1 MADNNFG
8 ASFSIDTSNLKAG
21 LNEANRLI
29 RQSESEFRAAAA
41 GLDDWTKSEEGLL
54 ARSKTLNSQIDI
66 QKQKIAALVAEKE
79 NIIAKM
85 EAEGKSQEEIA
96 QAIDSTNKQIEKEGK
111 QLDKL
116 NKELSRTNTA
126 LDKFDKEQEE
136 TLTTADKLRR
146 TVEKQEKTLADLKEE
161 YLNVSLEQ
169 GKSSKE
175 AKKLANQINQLNGEL
190 DENKAKLGDV
200 GEAAANAG
208 DGFTIMKGVA
218 ADLVSSGIKSLIS
231 GCVNAAQ
238 SIMGLAESTR
248 EFREDQAKLQSAFQT
263 SGFSAEEASGIY
275 QDFYSILGEEDRAV
289 EAANHIAELADNE
302 EDLAQWST
310 IATGVLA
317 KFGDS
322 LPIESL
328 TEAANETAKTGKIT
342 GSLADA
348 LNWAG
353 LSEEEFQKQLDAC
366 NTEQER
372 ATLITN
378 TLESAYLD
386 EAEAFRTL
394 NGDVISAR
402 ESIAA
407 MTQAQA
413 GLGAIAEPITTLF
426 RSMGA
431 DILTS
436 ITPALGTITNG
447 FIGAMTG
454 VEGSGEQMS
463 KGMTSLFED
472 VAEQAGEILPTM
484 AGSLTGLISAL
495 LVGVANAL
503 PEILQVVIDTML
515 SIVNAISANLP
526 AVLLAI
532 TNMIPQIITT
542 LVAAVPQL
550 LQAAIT
556 LLMAIV
562 NAIPVIIPTLIA
574 ALPQVITAIVDA
586 LITAIPVLLNGAIQ
600 LLNAIVQAIPTILP
614 VLIATLPTIINTIV
628 NALIIGLPMILE
640 GAIQLFLAIVNAIP
654 QILPTLMSA
663 MPTIITTIVKALV
676 ENIPL
681 LLQTAFDLFMAIVE
695 AIPEMIGELV
705 NVLPDIITAIVDGL
719 SEGFTD
725 IYDVGA
731 NMIEGLWDGIKSMS
745 GWVIDK
751 IQGFCSDALGA
762 VKDFF
767 GIASPSKVMA
777 DDVGKN
783 MALGIGEGFSD
794 TMKKV
799 NKTILENLPDTDLD
813 FNLKSNID
821 RANSQVKKRSGGMG
835 FVQAP
840 KESKNV
846 KITQYITNT
855 AATSRLQLWQNR
867 VATENA
873 VNLGLQTI

>member
-1 MADNNFG
+1 MAENFG

-190 DENKAKLGDV
+190 DENKAKLGEVDDASDSANKGFLNINNGALAAV
-200 GEAAANAG
+200 AGIAAIAAA
-208 DGFTIMKGVA
+208 A
-218 ADLVSSGIKSLIS
+218 ASAVSSFL
-231 GCVNAAQ
+231 
-238 SIMGLAESTR
+238 GLAESTR

-302 EDLAQWST
+302 EDLAQWGT

-413 GLGAIAEPITTLF
+413 GLGAIAEPITTMF

-586 LITAIPVLLNGAIQ
+586 LITAIPVLLEGAIQ

-663 MPTIITTIVKALV
+663 MPAIITTIVRALV

-705 NVLPDIITAIVDGL
+705 GVLPDIITAIVDGL
-719 SEGFTD
+719 SEGFDD
-725 IYDVGA
+725 IYDVGVE
-731 NMIEGLWDGIKSMS
+731 MIEGLWGGIKSMS
-745 GWVIDK
+745 GWVISK

-813 FNLKSNID
+813 FNLKNNVD
-821 RANSQVKKRSGGMG
+821 RVNNQEKKRSSGMS
-835 FVQAP
+835 FWQRP
-840 KESKNV
+840 EESKNV